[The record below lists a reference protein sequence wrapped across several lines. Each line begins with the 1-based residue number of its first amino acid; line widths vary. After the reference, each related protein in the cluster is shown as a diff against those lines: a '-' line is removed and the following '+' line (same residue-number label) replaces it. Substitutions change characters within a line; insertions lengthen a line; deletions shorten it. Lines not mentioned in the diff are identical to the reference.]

1 MEKNNLTPEES
12 FDIITRAISN
22 FRINYKENSKSFLLW
37 GWIMSLASFSHF
49 AAMKILISKE
59 AYNQILLFS
68 IGIWTVFVLIGFI
81 IEYISFRNTMKD
93 KKVFSHLD
101 RYLNYLWKV
110 TGSSIP
116 VLVLLSIRL
125 EIPPPPIFL
134 LIMGV
139 STIISGLFIKFKPVI
154 VGGIAFFLFAIAS
167 TFVTNEYTLL
177 ISGTA
182 IIFCYLIPGYLL
194 KSAKQ

>member
-1 MEKNNLTPEES
+1 MEKNILSPEES
-12 FDIITRAISN
+12 FDIITKAISN
-22 FRINYKENSKSFLLW
+22 FKINYKENSKSFLLW

-49 AAMKILISKE
+49 AVIKILISNE

-81 IEYISFRNTMKD
+81 IEYFSFRKTIRD

-116 VLVLLSIRL
+116 VLVFLSIRL
-125 EIPPPPIFL
+125 DIPPPPIFL

-139 STIISGLFIKFKPVI
+139 ATTISGLFIKFKPVT
-154 VGGIAFFLFAIAS
+154 VGGIGFFLFAIVS
-167 TFVTNEYTLL
+167 TFITNEYTLL
-177 ISGTA
+177 ASGAA
-182 IIFCYLIPGYLL
+182 IICCYLIPGYLL